1 VEDSLVDSDA
11 ARPRLGAIAT
21 TDRRSR
27 KMPIEIGG
35 KTLETDEEGYLADI
49 SEWEPGVADS
59 MALKDGIE
67 LTEAH
72 WVVLNILRDY
82 YTEYQSAPAIRV
94 LNKTIGK
101 KAGKDKGNSKYVY
114 DLFPEGPAVQAC
126 KYAGLPK
133 PTGCV

>member
-1 VEDSLVDSDA
+1 MA
-11 ARPRLGAIAT
+11 
-21 TDRRSR
+21 
-27 KMPIEIGG
+27 IEIGDR
-35 KTLETDEEGYLADI
+35 TLQTDEEGYLADI
-49 SEWEPGVADS
+49 REWEPEVAEF
-59 MALKDGIE
+59 MARSDGIE

-82 YTEYQSAPAIRV
+82 YNEYQSAPAIRV

-101 KAGKDKGNSKYVY
+101 KVGKEKGNSTYVY
-114 DLFPEGPAVQAC
+114 QLFPEGPAVQAC

>member
-1 VEDSLVDSDA
+1 
-11 ARPRLGAIAT
+11 
-21 TDRRSR
+21 
-27 KMPIEIGG
+27 MPIEVGG

-49 SEWEPGVADS
+49 SEWEPEVADF
-59 MALKDGIE
+59 MARTEGIE

-72 WVVLNILRDY
+72 WVILNILRDY
-82 YTEYQSAPAIRV
+82 YNEYQSAPAIRV

-101 KAGKDKGNSKYVY
+101 KVGKDKGNSKYVY
-114 DLFPEGPAVQAC
+114 ELFPQGPAVQAC

>member
-1 VEDSLVDSDA
+1 MS
-11 ARPRLGAIAT
+11 
-21 TDRRSR
+21 
-27 KMPIEIGG
+27 IEVGG

-49 SEWEPGVADS
+49 GEWEPEVAQS
-59 MALKDGIE
+59 MARKDGIE

-72 WVVLNILRDY
+72 WVILNILRDY
-82 YTEYQSAPAIRV
+82 YNEYQSAPAIRV

-101 KAGKDKGNSKYVY
+101 KVGKDKGNSKYVY
-114 DLFPEGPAVQAC
+114 ELFPEGPAVQAC

>member
-1 VEDSLVDSDA
+1 
-11 ARPRLGAIAT
+11 
-21 TDRRSR
+21 
-27 KMPIEIGG
+27 MPIEIGG
-35 KTLETDEEGYLADI
+35 KTLDTDEEGYLTDI
-49 SEWEPGVADS
+49 SEWESGVAEA
-59 MALKDGIE
+59 MARADGIE

-82 YTEYQSAPAIRV
+82 YDEYQSAPAVRV

-101 KAGKDKGNSKYVY
+101 KEGKEKGNNKYVY
-114 DLFPEGPAVQAC
+114 GLFPQGPALQAC